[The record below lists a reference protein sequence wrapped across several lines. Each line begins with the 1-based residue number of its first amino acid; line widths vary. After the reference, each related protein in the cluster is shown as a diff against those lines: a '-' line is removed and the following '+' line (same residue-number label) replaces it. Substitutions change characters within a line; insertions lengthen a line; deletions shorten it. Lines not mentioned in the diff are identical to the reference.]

1 MWKDGFVWVARA
13 WQNEDSC
20 DGVRVLE
27 LKSFWMIRIVSRL
40 VLMVN
45 GRSVLM
51 MLFVERFIND
61 ACLCFV
67 FCVLFDLLGGTRG
80 AGSAKISSAK
90 IVSDKMLGHFLWI
103 IC

>member
-1 MWKDGFVWVARA
+1 MARA

-27 LKSFWMIRIVSRL
+27 LKSFWMIGIVSRL

-90 IVSDKMLGHFLWI
+90 IVTDKMLGHFLWI

>member
-1 MWKDGFVWVARA
+1 
-13 WQNEDSC
+13 
-20 DGVRVLE
+20 
-27 LKSFWMIRIVSRL
+27 
-40 VLMVN
+40 
-45 GRSVLM
+45 M
-51 MLFVERFIND
+51 MHV
-61 ACLCFV
+61 CVLCFV